1 MIEKLTMVYKEQ
13 LSHSWRFSKI
23 NLENIMGHI
32 MNFFK
37 KKRSLKR
44 GRIWP
49 QAETSLL
56 VFNLHLNH
64 ITEDNINIL

>member
-1 MIEKLTMVYKEQ
+1 MIEKLTMVSKEQ

-23 NLENIMGHI
+23 NLENQKGHT
-32 MNFFK
+32 MNF

-44 GRIWP
+44 GRIWT
-49 QAETSLL
+49 QAETSL

-64 ITEDNINIL
+64 ITQDNINIL

>member
-1 MIEKLTMVYKEQ
+1 MREKLTMVYKEQ

-23 NLENIMGHI
+23 NLENQKGHI
-32 MNFFK
+32 MNFN
-37 KKRSLKR
+37 KRSLER

-64 ITEDNINIL
+64 ITQDNINIL